1 MEIYNNL
8 PYDIL
13 EKIGIYIYNEYKKRV
28 QVNYDRYLA
37 EKINTS
43 LFNNYTVNT
52 DIINSLYN
60 NILNNTTYYNLVW
73 PYLGMCLCVRGTYCS
88 LERLR

>member
-60 NILNNTTYYNLVW
+60 NILNNTTYYNT
-73 PYLGMCLCVRGTYCS
+73 TYYNTT
-88 LERLR
+88 